1 MGMDAFPI
9 FMDFRIKH
17 WLGYTRRFPSPFPL
31 ASADF
36 ITRKSHWIRHTFDT
50 CNFSL
55 ILKGRGRFQR
65 LGVTH
70 EVVAPCVITQW
81 PGESLDY
88 GPDPSGATWDELYL
102 IYGAELMP
110 RFEANGFV
118 DRARPL
124 WPIHDPVRVRALI
137 DEFAT
142 LTLSANPERIIDRV
156 DRIAEQIVM
165 ETLLAPD
172 STPAATDTIDRL
184 LATVRKNFATAIDF
198 DALAAR
204 QGMSRATFRRR
215 WAERVSVPPARHLQ
229 ELRMREACRLLAETT
244 RPIREVAHAVGF
256 TDELYFSRRFHREHG
271 LPPARYRKIY
281 ALRTT
286 RRA

>member
-1 MGMDAFPI
+1 MDTFSNL
-9 FMDFRIKH
+9 MDFRIKH
-17 WLGYTRRFPSPFPL
+17 WLGYTRRFPAPFPL

-36 ITRKSHWIRHTFDT
+36 IEGKTDWVNRSFPT

-55 ILKGRGRFQR
+55 ILRGRGSFQR
-65 LGVTH
+65 LGVAY

-81 PGESLDY
+81 PGERLDY
-88 GPDPSGATWDELYL
+88 GPGPSGATWDELYL

-110 RFEANGFV
+110 RLEAIGLV
-118 DRARPL
+118 DRTRPV
-124 WPIHDPVRVRALI
+124 WPIYDAGRVRALI
-137 DEFAT
+137 DEFRALAAST
-142 LTLSANPERIIDRV
+142 HPERIIDRV
-156 DRIAEQIVM
+156 DRIAEQIVI
-165 ETLLAPD
+165 ETLLE
-172 STPAATDTIDRL
+172 STPSAADTIDRL
-184 LATVRKNFATAIDF
+184 LATIRKNFATPIDF
-198 DALAAR
+198 DALAER

-229 ELRMREACRLLAETT
+229 ELRMREACRLRAETT

-271 LPPARYRKIY
+271 LPPARYRETY

-286 RRA
+286 GRG

>member
-1 MGMDAFPI
+1 MGMDTVSN

-36 ITRKSHWIRHTFDT
+36 IERKEDWVRHAFDT

-55 ILKGRGRFQR
+55 IIKGRGRFQR
-65 LGVTH
+65 HGVTY
-70 EVVAPCVITQW
+70 EVVSPCVITQW
-81 PGESLDY
+81 PGEPLEY
-88 GPDPSGATWDELYL
+88 GPEPTRATWDEFYL

-110 RFEANGFV
+110 RFEATGLI
-118 DRARPL
+118 DRARPV
-124 WPIHDPVRVRALI
+124 WPIHDIARVRALI

-142 LTLSANPERIIDRV
+142 LTTSNRPERIIDRV

-172 STPAATDTIDRL
+172 STPTATDTIDRL
-184 LATVRKNFATAIDF
+184 LATVRKNFATSIDF

-215 WAERVSVPPARHLQ
+215 WAERMAVPPARHLQ

-271 LPPARYRKIY
+271 LPPARYRKTY
-281 ALRTT
+281 ALRTPA
-286 RRA
+286 RA